1 MAHDRSVSPSHIGD
15 DLNLEMEEDVMPGIQ
30 AGPEAS
36 GSSSR
41 AMNVANP
48 ARSSSM
54 QRDRSP
60 TPPKALFRSTTGKG
74 VAFTQEDVTFLVKL
88 MEYRK
93 LVFCMSLFTDWLMV
107 FDHRSQGSL
116 DMVAFWKDVAS
127 KVSRPILLL
136 PFKRALTLCIK
147 APHHS
152 RASWMKFWRRH
163 KHELN
168 RTEGDEPLPV
178 PPDKKM
184 RYSKEDDILLAKYF
198 YNKPDGTSDKIF
210 QAFGRLVRSFFFVH
224 RSYLVLNHSFCSIHI
239 TRGRVGRSIIGYISP
254 KLNT

>member
-1 MAHDRSVSPSHIGD
+1 MAHDRSESPHIGD
-15 DLNLEMEEDVMPGIQ
+15 DLNLDLEDDAEMMPGIQ
-30 AGPEAS
+30 DGLETG

-41 AMNVANP
+41 VPSVANP
-48 ARSSSM
+48 ARTLTAPPPM

-60 TPPKALFRSTTGKG
+60 TPPRALFRSTTGKG
-74 VAFTQEDVTFLVKL
+74 VAFTQEDVTFLVRL

-93 LVFCMSLFTDWLMV
+93 
-107 FDHRSQGSL
+107 SQGAL
-116 DMVAFWKDVAS
+116 DMVAFWKDVA
-127 KVSRPILLL
+127 V
-136 PFKRALTLCIK
+136 K

-168 RTEGDEPLPV
+168 RTEGDEPLPA

-198 YNKPDGTSDKIF
+198 FNKPDGTSDKIF
-210 QAFGRLVRSFFFVH
+210 QAFGRLHPHHPWKGWQEHH
-224 RSYLVLNHSFCSIHI
+224 RIHKSKI
-239 TRGRVGRSIIGYISP
+239 EHLIELLAAGESLDS
-254 KLNT
+254 NDQEMDES

>member
-1 MAHDRSVSPSHIGD
+1 
-15 DLNLEMEEDVMPGIQ
+15 
-30 AGPEAS
+30 
-36 GSSSR
+36 
-41 AMNVANP
+41 
-48 ARSSSM
+48 
-54 QRDRSP
+54 
-60 TPPKALFRSTTGKG
+60 
-74 VAFTQEDVTFLVKL
+74 
-88 MEYRK
+88 
-93 LVFCMSLFTDWLMV
+93 MV
-107 FDHRSQGSL
+107 FDRRSQGSL
-116 DMVAFWKDVAS
+116 DMVAFWKDVAA
-127 KVSRPILLL
+127 KVSCLFCYCPSNV
-136 PFKRALTLCIK
+136 LTPCIK

-168 RTEGDEPLPV
+168 RSEGDEPLPI

-198 YNKPDGTSDKIF
+198 FNKPDGTSDKIF

-224 RSYLVLNHSFCSIHI
+224 RSYLMLNHSFCSIHI